1 MRPVSR
7 SRAVRFVAAGDS
19 NTRPSTRSP
28 VELDTA
34 TGWALRPG
42 FSQSRQ
48 CPCGCFVNKSGL
60 GDKCRLNRAR
70 WHPYKRRVRERGCF
84 VPDPFLFRR
93 ANCPVVFV
101 PHNLPVI
108 LCDYV
113 PVAEYLP
120 AFLDQRVV
128 ILRTHL
134 HFLRWRGHLTIH
146 SSRRRFAARLNSGV
160 RHQYLCELS
169 LYEKQPNLHR

>member
-1 MRPVSR
+1 M
-7 SRAVRFVAAGDS
+7 
-19 NTRPSTRSP
+19 
-28 VELDTA
+28 
-34 TGWALRPG
+34 
-42 FSQSRQ
+42 
-48 CPCGCFVNKSGL
+48 
-60 GDKCRLNRAR
+60 
-70 WHPYKRRVRERGCF
+70 WHPDKRGVRERGCF

-146 SSRRRFAARLNSGV
+146 SSRRLRRGLIQALCVIIAKCPFPVFFVPAVRKSARQKRQQRMANAVVEYFFQPLFHFASPKLSRITRRSTRTQAIKPPAPV
-160 RHQYLCELS
+160 RAL
-169 LYEKQPNLHR
+169 R